1 MIARSLLDGFTEK
14 LEFETVWQLKLYD
27 GEVYHYSSLGNVNP
41 ILLGEEGLCLWASR
55 IDCLNDASE
64 GTLPVIRFAQ
74 ACDELKAAGRIDES
88 FYELIRDV
96 RPNRTGLILYT
107 ASGKTRPVRD
117 EFKTYVTS
125 FSEDPDALAMWN
137 YYSKGNRYEG
147 MNIGVSS
154 RDLLNSLSS
163 RQNQDG
169 TMMALMVKV
178 IYDEREQLEL
188 IERALLDL
196 YENYE
201 QGYGGQVRYHIGTLL
216 SNLKP
221 VFKYACFSHE
231 KEVRLFV
238 NVYNKLESGVRVE
251 YRTCAGYVVPYV
263 SLNFDRAVVS
273 RITLGPSLGSDDQKA
288 VQKKVV
294 EEMLK
299 SCGYRAAVE
308 QSNIPVRY

>member
-1 MIARSLLDGFTEK
+1 MIVRSLLDGFTEK
-14 LEFETVWQLKLYD
+14 LEFETVWQLTPYD
-27 GEVYHYSSLGNVNP
+27 GEVYHYSSMGNVNS
-41 ILLGEEGLCLWASR
+41 ILLSEEGLCLWASR

-64 GTLPVIRFAQ
+64 GTLPEIRFVQ
-74 ACDELKAAGRIDES
+74 ACDNLRAAGRIDER

-107 ASGKTRPVRD
+107 ANGKTRPVRD

-147 MNIGVSS
+147 VNIGVSS

-163 RQNQDG
+163 RQNQG
-169 TMMALMVKV
+169 GAMMALMVKV
-178 IYDEREQLEL
+178 IYDEKEQLEL

-201 QGYGGQVRYHIGTLL
+201 QGYETPVRYHIGTLL
-216 SNLKP
+216 CNLRP
-221 VFKYACFSHE
+221 VFKYSYFSHE

-238 NVYNKLESGVRVE
+238 NVYDKFESRVRVE
-251 YRTCAGYVVPYV
+251 YRTCAGYVVPYI
-263 SLNFDRAVVS
+263 SLNFDRDVVS
-273 RITLGPSLGSDDQKA
+273 RITLGPSLGSADQKT

-294 EEMLK
+294 EAMLK
-299 SCGYRAAVE
+299 SYGYRAAVE

>member
-1 MIARSLLDGFTEK
+1 MVARSPLDEFTEK
-14 LEFETVWQLKLYD
+14 LKLETVMPLRHYN
-27 GEVYHYSSLGNVNP
+27 GEVYHYTSLGNVNS

-64 GTLPVIRFAQ
+64 GTLPEIRFAQ
-74 ACDELKAAGRIDES
+74 ACDELKAAGRIDER
-88 FYELIRDV
+88 FYELVRDV
-96 RPNRTGLILYT
+96 RPNRTGLVLYT
-107 ASGKTRPVRD
+107 ANGETRPMRD

-147 MNIGVSS
+147 VNIGVSS
-154 RDLLNSLSS
+154 RGLLNSLNS
-163 RQNQDG
+163 RQNQGG

-178 IYDEREQLEL
+178 IYDERAQLEL

-201 QGYGGQVRYHIGTLL
+201 QGYEMPARYHIGTLL
-216 SNLKP
+216 CNLKP
-221 VFKYACFSHE
+221 VFKLACFSHE
-231 KEVRLFV
+231 KEVRLFI
-238 NVYNKLESGVRVE
+238 NVYRKFESEVRVG
-251 YRTCAGYVVPYV
+251 YRTCAGYVIPYI

-273 RITLGPSLGSDDQKA
+273 RITLGPSLGSDNQKA

-294 EEMLK
+294 GEMLME
-299 SCGYRAAVE
+299 CGYQAAVE